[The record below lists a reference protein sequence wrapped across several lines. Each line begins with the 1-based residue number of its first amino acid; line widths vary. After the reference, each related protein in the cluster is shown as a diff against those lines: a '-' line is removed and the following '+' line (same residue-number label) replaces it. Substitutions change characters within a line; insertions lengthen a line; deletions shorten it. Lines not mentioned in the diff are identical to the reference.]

1 METNDIDTTKEI
13 LDVAI
18 VGGGVS
24 GIYTAWR
31 LMHYDATT
39 SETLREWAN
48 NRPDGKLKIG
58 VFERSSRIGGRL
70 LSLVPPGLPNMRAEL
85 GAMHYT
91 SN

>member
-39 SETLREWAN
+39 SGSPEFM
-48 NRPDGKLKIG
+48 
-58 VFERSSRIGGRL
+58 V
-70 LSLVPPGLPNMRAEL
+70 
-85 GAMHYT
+85 
-91 SN
+91 